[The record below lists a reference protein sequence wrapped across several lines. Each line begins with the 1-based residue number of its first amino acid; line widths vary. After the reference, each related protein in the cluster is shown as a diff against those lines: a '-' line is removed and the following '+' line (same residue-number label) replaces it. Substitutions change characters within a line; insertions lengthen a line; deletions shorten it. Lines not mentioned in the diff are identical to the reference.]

1 MAYLEINNLYKNF
14 GNTEVL
20 KGVSLSVEQGEIL
33 SVIGQSGSGKTTLLR
48 CLNFLETADKG
59 QILLNGETLFSR
71 DGEDEKTKKREKKK
85 KENNLEREKRLNFGL
100 VFQNYN
106 LFPQY
111 TVMQNCTLAPL
122 AFLKEKYGDFASS
135 SKERIYADCENVLKK
150 IGLINKKDSYPCELS
165 GGQCQRAAIARALA
179 LHPKVLC
186 FDEPTA
192 ALDPALTDTVLNL
205 IRSLK
210 EDGRTIIIVTHDMD
224 FAKNVSDKIAFVC
237 DGKILENGSPEQIF
251 SNPQTTELK
260 QFLSSGAE
268 TEAEL

>member
-1 MAYLEINNLYKNF
+1 MAYLEISNLYKNF
-14 GNTEVL
+14 GETEVL
-20 KGVSLSVEQGEIL
+20 RGVSLSVEQGEIL

-48 CLNFLETADKG
+48 CLNFLETADRG
-59 QILLNGETLFSR
+59 QISLNGETLFSR
-71 DGEDEKTKKREKKK
+71 NGDIDKIKKREKKK
-85 KENNLEREKRLNFGL
+85 KESNSEREKRLNFGL

-122 AFLKEKYGDFASS
+122 AFLKEKYGDFATS
-135 SKERIYADCENVLKK
+135 SKERIFADCENVLKK

-192 ALDPALTDTVLNL
+192 ALDPALTGTVLNL

-210 EDGRTIIIVTHDMD
+210 DDGRTIIIVTHDMD
-224 FAKNVSDKIAFVC
+224 FAKNVSDRIAFVC
-237 DGKILENGSPEQIF
+237 DGKILETGSPERIF
-251 SNPQTTELK
+251 CNPQTTELK
-260 QFLSSGAE
+260 QFLSTGAE